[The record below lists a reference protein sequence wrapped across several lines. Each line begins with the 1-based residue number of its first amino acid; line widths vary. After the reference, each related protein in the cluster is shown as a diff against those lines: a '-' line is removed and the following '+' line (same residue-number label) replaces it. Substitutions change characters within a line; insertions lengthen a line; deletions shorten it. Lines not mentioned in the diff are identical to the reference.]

1 MAYFKN
7 KYQMQ
12 KASDEEIREFFASTI
27 FEGTFSNE
35 VKSNNH
41 ADYFKGHIHS
51 IKVNGEPTNVI
62 GSYIN
67 VPTVANDIAEG
78 ECTFKCRVKDV
89 VRTSPSQINFTL
101 SPKTLRSKSAS
112 KINLRIE
119 PREGELTNEDLF
131 ELWGVDDCECI
142 GYYHFDSKSG
152 GYLID
157 DLRKTNFDRIPP
169 YLTNKKPITLWLK
182 YPQKDI
188 ELDNYYRFTWK
199 LSYKD
204 SKNPYEIYLDNRYSL
219 QTITPKWFIDKLFE
233 DRHSDKSKNF
243 GSAANFLDT
252 LSKQLSARESTFVY
266 ELLQNANDYPVEGQ
280 MVDVEFHITDNYLLF
295 LHSGEKFNV
304 RNISGICGINEKE
317 KIANRKT
324 IGYKGIG
331 FKTVFLNNHYVYLRT
346 GDYSFRFDQG
356 ETPEK
361 KRGGRI
367 KRQDAPFQILPIW
380 TEHDEVSPEVNS
392 VFDKAAPKFQV
403 KIALRPDS
411 PRILHS
417 GRNSYENLF
426 REIFSDSN
434 IILFIP
440 NINSVR
446 VFINGNEERAC
457 YRNNEEWIVGDYETE
472 IDPILQR
479 RINKTIKKGKSR
491 IPEKYTDFDCTRIS
505 FACKHTSAIISQIDD
520 ATLYC
525 YLPTGASWGLPFL
538 MNTDMIPK
546 GDRNDIETEVE
557 LLELEESDLE
567 ENDNI
572 NLEDIKG
579 KNGETNFNEELAYVA
594 GSKLFIWIRDLLTSK
609 KYQLGSVFSLVPDF
623 KKCKREH
630 KDYSSF
636 IEKFEEAFN
645 NCMDTETIVPVPQG
659 ISLVN
664 KVILDTT
671 GLSISGIM
679 SDDEFC
685 KFTGMKDYYLP
696 LPMLRKDKHFNSFLK
711 RYAEDDQI
719 FDKDYL
725 KNLVSNDDFKEWL
738 KDQDNNNKFL
748 SFLLGNDYLEDYFDE
763 TIFIEE
769 ECGKL
774 FSASDLYYNIDE
786 ELKDLS
792 AFSSH
797 LCYLSFKTRDF
808 FKDNEKW
815 NEIID
820 GRFAE
825 YDSESFINDTLL
837 SDNWDETVKALK
849 EWNTSFHFYSYLAK
863 NSIVPDNLC
872 SLPFFKDDPE
882 ATVEDD
888 FHDKFIFLSS
898 SEGKKTCSASWLSS
912 VSFCFVSS
920 KYDTATLNYFKEN
933 AGVLDY
939 SDDIIVNDIIQ
950 SEDYHDNIN
959 ESQQENKETSVAF
972 VKFCFEHESSFGS
985 GSLRDYT
992 LNSYDCDGDQ
1002 TSVLSEDHIYF
1013 PSAYFDEYSQK
1024 DWLDCGWMYSIDPDY
1039 LKVDNDKEKVKAF
1052 LKKTFYLEEL
1062 GAENFYTEIVRPKIN
1077 NIISNTSGDNDR
1089 NGLKNI
1095 DFVSYLDQNYK
1106 LVFEQEKDA
1115 ERFEAFIFLADA
1127 EDGGFYD
1134 IESDATYIYA
1144 YDSELKEILNSEWF
1158 PADIVHM
1165 CTSKYGESKSIQA
1178 IKAKKYDF
1186 AFFFNDVIA
1195 EELDNINDT
1204 INSKEA
1210 SIAFHSFIID
1220 RLADLTDKQKE
1231 VMKGAK
1237 VYLYGNDEAS
1247 DRSDGHHILS
1257 KSARELAYM
1266 GLVDVSDLDI
1276 IDPDYHIEENEEY
1289 WKVRLG
1295 NKQFTVTDFI
1305 TWLTDNT
1312 DMFYSTIEDNDNNIK
1327 FWRWVKGCNLTDQTL
1342 GNLPVLPIYLTT
1354 DKYVDSDDT
1363 IYLSD
1368 DYIEE
1373 GGLETIVRNYHLDAS
1388 FISSE
1393 YIAEED
1399 NIDSWKDF
1407 WVKMGLRFEM
1417 VDILIDT
1424 IDNRLSETD
1433 DVKLPATIAK
1443 YRLKLEEHY
1452 EGDLISNLRDLRVK
1466 AHDGEFYSL
1475 SEVIYID
1482 SEKEEPF
1489 KYIDIPNQAS
1499 FATADER
1506 KLIID
1511 ILDKIDGCKI
1521 VKLTEWQ
1528 KVKIDR
1534 YLEIQ
1539 NDKNNEDLLRSIHFR
1554 FVDELAAMYND
1565 DKDSFKEFDQ
1575 ISNVLFLDSDDEFTD
1590 VSEMTEGSLYKPFCD
1605 FEKYGLDY
1613 DYISNSYLQECTN
1626 DIRKMLNRVFKI
1638 HCDFRKD
1645 DIENLSDRDFS
1656 IYFWSQYLIKRDTD
1670 ISGIKKLIDDREF
1683 DSVECIPT
1691 KDYMKKPSEIYSLSI
1706 SSYVIKHVD
1715 DWENKLPLKELPNI
1729 EYDKDE
1735 NRTLFGLL
1743 LNKPSNLRL
1752 SFCDSLYALFS
1763 IAGQDRRA
1771 QLLLWMIETYDE
1783 KYDVNVTEYRADES
1797 AKWKNT
1803 KNEDKPIIELYALS
1817 YNDKKLE
1824 QYFGNLP
1831 QIINKD
1837 YLPSGPIPFKNAC
1850 DILQITT
1857 IEPEDLIVDK
1867 IGQASKNEVYKKTL
1881 RVYALVLAGYEDTEN
1896 WKSRYQKYCELI
1908 DALKLW
1914 CCTAISIRYKK
1925 DEKICQNLKK
1935 FYREKG
1941 SADFYFVKSLDEK
1954 RVFKPFV
1961 ENFIEYLGIEA
1972 DKDFVETVM
1981 DSREAALELV
1991 QENNTLMLNDTFK
2004 DELDL
2009 LIPGI
2014 KRELNGIEA
2023 DDTDLVDEDTR
2034 HTFTGYTDEPEDD
2047 TSEDDNLEDK
2057 LSTESIDIKSTE
2069 REEDH
2074 NNAIEYLREEEYYDD
2089 DEREAIEK
2097 SDEDLDE
2104 DDFCDITKMYYNY
2117 NGEEIE
2123 TICEH
2128 YRNGTWVRGHYRDG
2142 YWVNGYWRSCS
2153 NVSSHTRSAGSHNNG
2168 NNFEQE
2174 VPSQSNSTLSSK
2186 PYSQHTDGN
2195 IDVIEQKRTRSD
2207 KSSTHDYLTTREPSK
2222 RKSSS
2227 NATPTKAG
2235 EGTRSYSDMNGWG
2248 DSGSNYTPQAP
2259 KPYSPED
2266 VRNFGSH
2273 GVTRTL
2279 DVLEPTMSEVA
2290 EINRIL
2296 GEDLSSEQIADQN
2309 YLAQLRLYNNLV
2321 KRGMT
2326 PNESKDD
2333 FVRNAHMKNEHTII
2347 GGKYIHKC
2355 SAAGGIMYLSPSI
2368 WNKIA
2373 DDRCVVCVYLGA
2385 KSNEFMYFNSIDDI
2399 LEWIGEDDIVIKL
2412 TGEEKADVVE
2422 ELYSGILNGV
2432 KGTAYTL
2439 IRINTNE
2446 KYNSLFAQLPKNNE
2460 INETEENEDE
2470 Y

>member
-1 MAYFKN
+1 MPRYIN
-7 KYQMQ
+7 RNQLQ
-12 KASDEEIREFFASTI
+12 KATDEEIEQFFSETV
-27 FEGTFSNE
+27 FEGIYSSE
-35 VKSNNH
+35 LKSKNS
-41 ADYFKGHIHS
+41 DFYKGS
-51 IKVNGEPTNVI
+51 ISDIKLEGRPTNLV
-62 GSYIN
+62 GLFLN
-67 VPTVANDIAEG
+67 VPHNSKDIPEG
-78 ECTFKCRVKDV
+78 PCSFKCRMNIKALREQGFYKVNLLGSTL
-89 VRTSPSQINFTL
+89 TSIQKLTESNVTI
-101 SPKTLRSKSAS
+101 SEKESK
-112 KINLRIE
+112 E
-119 PREGELTNEDLF
+119 QELFDM
-131 ELWGVDDCECI
+131 WGVEDCKCI
-142 GYYHFDSKSG
+142 GYYHYDEESEV
-152 GYLID
+152 YIVD
-157 DLRKTNFDRIPP
+157 DLRKPNFDHIPYYP
-169 YLTNKKPITLWLK
+169 GDKEKKPIRIS
-182 YPQKDI
+182 YPHEIRGI
-188 ELDNYYRFTWK
+188 ELNDYYLFTWK
-199 LSYKD
+199 LSHRNKY
-204 SKNPYEIYLDNRYSL
+204 NPYEIYLDFNT
-219 QTITPKWFIDKLFE
+219 QPKAINPKWFIDTLFD
-233 DRHSDKSKNF
+233 DRHNDKSKNF
-243 GSAANFLDT
+243 GSATNFLDT
-252 LSKQLSARESTFVY
+252 LSKQLSAKESTFVY
-266 ELLQNANDYPVEGQ
+266 ELLQNANDYPVEGCC
-280 MVDVEFHITDNYLLF
+280 VDVEFHITDNYLLF
-295 LHSGEKFNV
+295 LHTGDKFNV

-317 KIANRKT
+317 KVANKKT

-346 GDYSFRFDQG
+346 GDYSFRFDEG

-361 KRGGRI
+361 KVGGKI
-367 KRQDAPFQILPIW
+367 KRLGAPFQILPIW
-380 TEHDEVSPEVNS
+380 TKHNEVAKEVNDI
-392 VFDKAAPKFQV
+392 FDNSGDEFRVQ
-403 KIALRPDS
+403 IALRPDNKNL
-411 PRILHS
+411 LHI
-417 GRNSYENLF
+417 GKNSYENLF
-426 REIFSDSN
+426 REVFSDSN

-440 NINSVR
+440 NINSVS
-446 VFINGNEERAC
+446 VFINGKKERAC
-457 YRNNEEWIVGDYETE
+457 FRNNEEWIVGDYENE
-472 IDPILQR
+472 IKDELQLL
-479 RINKTIKKGKSR
+479 INKTIEKGNSR
-491 IPEKYTDFDCTRIS
+491 IPEKYKDFDYTKVS
-505 FACKHTSAIISQIDD
+505 FACNHEGAMIKPVED

-525 YLPTGASWGLPFL
+525 YLPTKASWGLPFL

-546 GDRNDIETEVE
+546 GDRNDIEAEVK
-557 LLELEESDLE
+557 LID
-567 ENDNI
+567 
-572 NLEDIKG
+572 ED
-579 KNGETNFNEELAYVA
+579 ETNFNEELASIA
-594 GSKLFIWIRDLLTSK
+594 GSKLFLWVRDLLTSR
-609 KYQLGSVFSLVPDF
+609 KYHLGSVFSLVPDF

-630 KDYSSF
+630 KDYTSF
-636 IEKFEEAFN
+636 IEKFEDAFDS
-645 NCMDTETIVPVPQG
+645 CLEKETIVPVPQG
-659 ISLVN
+659 IALVN
-664 KVILDTT
+664 NVILDST
-671 GLSISGIM
+671 GLSTSGIM
-679 SDDEFC
+679 SDDEFR
-685 KFTGMKDYYLP
+685 KFTGMEDYYLP

-711 RYAEDDQI
+711 RYAEEDQI
-719 FDKDYL
+719 FDKDSL
-725 KNLVSNDDFKEWL
+725 KDLVSNEDFKEWL

-748 SFLLGNDYLEDYFDE
+748 NFLLENDYLEDYFDE

-786 ELKDLS
+786 ELRDLS

-797 LCYLSFKTRDF
+797 LCYLSFKTREF
-808 FKDNEKW
+808 FKDNERW

-820 GRFAE
+820 GQFAE
-825 YDSESFINDTLL
+825 YDSDSFINDTLL
-837 SDNWDETVKALK
+837 SENWDETVKALK

-863 NSIVPDNLC
+863 NSIVPDDLC
-872 SLPFFKDDPE
+872 SLPFFNDDSE

-888 FHDKFIFLSS
+888 FNDKFIFLSS
-898 SEGKKTCSASWLSS
+898 SEGKKTCSAPWLSS
-912 VSFCFVSS
+912 VSFCFVSP
-920 KYDTATLNYFKEN
+920 KYDKATLDYFKAN

-950 SEDYHDNIN
+950 SEDYHDEIN
-959 ESQQENKETSVAF
+959 ESQQEDKDTSVAF
-972 VKFCFEHESSFGS
+972 VKFCYEHESLFGS
-985 GSLRDYT
+985 GSLRNYA
-992 LNSYDCDGDQ
+992 LNSYDCDGDE
-1002 TSVLSEDHIYF
+1002 TFVLYEDHIFF
-1013 PSAYFDEYSQK
+1013 PSECFDQYSQK
-1024 DWLDCGWMYSIDPDY
+1024 DWLNCDWMYSLDSDY

-1052 LKKTFYLEEL
+1052 LKKAFYVEEL
-1062 GAENFYTEIVRPKIN
+1062 DTDKFYKDIVRPNIDS
-1077 NIISNTSGDNDR
+1077 IISNTSGSND
-1089 NGLKNI
+1089 GDGAKNL
-1095 DFVSYLDQNYK
+1095 DFICYLDANYNLIFDK
-1106 LVFEQEKDA
+1106 EKDA
-1115 ERFEAFIFLADA
+1115 DKFESFVFIGDS
-1127 EDGGFYD
+1127 DDNGFYD
-1134 IESDATYIYA
+1134 IASDSAYIYA
-1144 YDSELKEILNSEWF
+1144 YDSELKDILDSEWF
-1158 PADIVHM
+1158 PADTVYL
-1165 CTSKYGESKSIQA
+1165 CTSKYGESKSILA

-1186 AFFFNDVIA
+1186 ANFFNDVIT
-1195 EELDNINDT
+1195 EELDNINET
-1204 INSKEA
+1204 IDSKEA
-1210 SIAFHSFIID
+1210 SIAFHTFIID
-1220 RLADLTDKQKE
+1220 RLSDLTDKQKE

-1237 VYLYGNDEAS
+1237 VYLYGNDDAS

-1257 KSARELAYM
+1257 KSARELASM
-1266 GLVDVSDLDI
+1266 GLVEFSDLDI
-1276 IDPDYHIEENEEY
+1276 IDPDYHIEDNEDY
-1289 WKVRLG
+1289 WKTRLG
-1295 NKQFTVTDFI
+1295 NEQFTVTDFI

-1312 DMFYSTIEDNDNNIK
+1312 STFYSTIEDKDNNIK
-1327 FWRWVKGCNLTDQTL
+1327 FWRWVKGCKLADQTL
-1342 GNLPVLPIYLTT
+1342 ANLPVLPIYLTT
-1354 DKYVDSDDT
+1354 DEYVDSDDT

-1373 GGLETIVRNYHLDAS
+1373 GGLETIVTNYHPDAS
-1388 FISSE
+1388 FVSSE

-1407 WVKMGLRFEM
+1407 WVKLGVRFEM

-1433 DVKLPATIAK
+1433 DAKLPATIAK
-1443 YRLKLEEHY
+1443 HRLKLEEHY
-1452 EGDLISNLRDLRVK
+1452 AGDLISNLRDLRVK

-1475 SEVIYID
+1475 SEIIYID

-1511 ILDKIDGCKI
+1511 ILDEIDGDKI

-1539 NDKNNEDLLRSIHFR
+1539 DDDKNEDLLRSIHFR
-1554 FVDELAAMYND
+1554 FVDELAAMYNA

-1575 ISNVLFLDSDDEFTD
+1575 ISNVLFLNSDDEFTD
-1590 VSEMTEGSLYKPFCD
+1590 ASEMTEGSLYKPFCD
-1605 FEKYGLDY
+1605 FEKFGLDY

-1638 HCDFRKD
+1638 HCDFEKA

-1656 IYFWSQYLIKRDTD
+1656 IYFWSQYLIKRDAD
-1670 ISGIKKLIDDREF
+1670 ISGVKKLIDDREF

-1715 DWENKLPLKELPNI
+1715 DWENKLPLKDLPNI
-1729 EYDKDE
+1729 EYDKEE

-1771 QLLLWMIETYDE
+1771 QLLQWMIETYDE
-1783 KYDVNVTEYRADES
+1783 KYDVNVTEYRTDES

-1837 YLPSGPIPFKNAC
+1837 YLPAGPISFKNAC

-1867 IGQASKNEVYKKTL
+1867 IGQVSKNEVYKKTL
-1881 RVYALVLAGYEDTEN
+1881 RVYALVLAGYEDAEN
-1896 WKSRYQKYCELI
+1896 WSSRYQKYCELI
-1908 DALKLW
+1908 DALELW
-1914 CCTAISIRYKK
+1914 CCTAISIRYEK
-1925 DEKICQNLKK
+1925 DENIFQNLKK

-1981 DSREAALELV
+1981 DSREAAMELV
-1991 QENNTLMLNDTFK
+1991 QENNTLMLDEVFK

-2034 HTFTGYTDEPEDD
+2034 HTFTGHTDEPDDD
-2047 TSEDDNLEDK
+2047 TSEDDNLEDNV
-2057 LSTESIDIKSTE
+2057 STESTDLETSE
-2069 REEDH
+2069 REEDQ
-2074 NNAIEYLREEEYYDD
+2074 NSEIEYLREEEYDDD

-2104 DDFCDITKMYYNY
+2104 DDFCNITKMYYNY
-2117 NGEEIE
+2117 HGEEIE
-2123 TICEH
+2123 TVCEH
-2128 YRNGTWVRGHYRDG
+2128 YRNGTWVRGHYRNG
-2142 YWVNGYWRSCS
+2142 SWVNGYWRSGS
-2153 NVSSHTRSAGSHNNG
+2153 NVSSHTRSVGSHNNG
-2168 NNFEQE
+2168 NNFEQGSS
-2174 VPSQSNSTLSSK
+2174 SQSTSTSSSK
-2186 PYSQHTDGN
+2186 PYSQHTNDN
-2195 IDVIEQKRTRSD
+2195 MDVIEPKKTRSD
-2207 KSSTHDYLTTREPSK
+2207 KGSTHDYPTTREPRE
-2222 RKSSS
+2222 RKYSS
-2227 NATPTKAG
+2227 NATPTKAS
-2235 EGTRSYSDMNGWG
+2235 EGTRSYSDMNGWEG
-2248 DSGSNYTPQAP
+2248 SGNYTPQAP

-2279 DVLEPTMSEVA
+2279 EVLEPTTSEVD

-2296 GEDLSSEQIADQN
+2296 GEDLSSEQVADQN

-2321 KRGMT
+2321 NRGMT
-2326 PNESKDD
+2326 PNESKED
-2333 FVRNAHMKNEHTII
+2333 FVRNAHMKNEHTIS

-2399 LEWIGEDDIVIKL
+2399 LEWVGEDDIVIKL

-2422 ELYSGILNGV
+2422 ELYSGVLNGV

-2439 IRINTNE
+2439 IRINSNE
-2446 KYNSLFAQLPKNNE
+2446 KYNSLFAQLPTNND
-2460 INETEENEDE
+2460 INETEENLDE
-2470 Y
+2470 YDD

>member
-1 MAYFKN
+1 MPRYIN
-7 KYQMQ
+7 RNQLQ
-12 KASDEEIREFFASTI
+12 KATDEEIEQFFSETV
-27 FEGTFSNE
+27 FEGIYSSE
-35 VKSNNH
+35 LKSKNS
-41 ADYFKGHIHS
+41 DFYKGS
-51 IKVNGEPTNVI
+51 ISDIKLEGRPTNLV
-62 GSYIN
+62 GLFLN
-67 VPTVANDIAEG
+67 VPHNSKDIPEG
-78 ECTFKCRVKDV
+78 PCSFKCRMNIKALREQGFYKVNLLGSTL
-89 VRTSPSQINFTL
+89 TSIQ
-101 SPKTLRSKSAS
+101 
-112 KINLRIE
+112 
-119 PREGELTNEDLF
+119 ELTESNVTISEKESKEQELF
-131 ELWGVDDCECI
+131 DMWGVEDCKCI
-142 GYYHFDSKSG
+142 GYYHYNEESEV
-152 GYLID
+152 YIVD
-157 DLRKTNFDRIPP
+157 DLRKPNFDHIPYYP
-169 YLTNKKPITLWLK
+169 GDKEKKPIRIS
-182 YPQKDI
+182 YPHEIRGI
-188 ELDNYYRFTWK
+188 ELNDYYLFTWK
-199 LSYKD
+199 LSHRNKY
-204 SKNPYEIYLDNRYSL
+204 NPYEIYLDFNT
-219 QTITPKWFIDKLFE
+219 QPKAINPKWFIDTLFD
-233 DRHSDKSKNF
+233 DRHNDKSKNF
-243 GSAANFLDT
+243 GSATNFLDT
-252 LSKQLSARESTFVY
+252 LSKQLSAKESTFVY
-266 ELLQNANDYPVEGQ
+266 ELLQNANDYPVEGCC
-280 MVDVEFHITDNYLLF
+280 VDVEFHITDNYLLF
-295 LHSGEKFNV
+295 LHTGDKFNV

-317 KIANRKT
+317 KVANKKT

-346 GDYSFRFDQG
+346 GDYSFRFDEG

-361 KRGGRI
+361 KVGGKI
-367 KRQDAPFQILPIW
+367 KRLGAPFQILPIW
-380 TEHDEVSPEVNS
+380 TKHNEVAKEVNDI
-392 VFDKAAPKFQV
+392 FDNSGDEFRVQ
-403 KIALRPDS
+403 IALRPDNKNL
-411 PRILHS
+411 LHI
-417 GRNSYENLF
+417 GKNSYENLF
-426 REIFSDSN
+426 REVFSDSN

-440 NINSVR
+440 NINSVS
-446 VFINGNEERAC
+446 VFINGKKERAC
-457 YRNNEEWIVGDYETE
+457 FRNNEEWIVGDYENE
-472 IDPILQR
+472 IKDELQLL
-479 RINKTIKKGKSR
+479 INKTIEKGNSR
-491 IPEKYTDFDCTRIS
+491 IPEKYKDFDYTKVS
-505 FACKHTSAIISQIDD
+505 FACNHEGAMIKPVED

-525 YLPTGASWGLPFL
+525 YLPTKASWGLPFL

-546 GDRNDIETEVE
+546 GDRNDIETEVK
-557 LLELEESDLE
+557 LID
-567 ENDNI
+567 
-572 NLEDIKG
+572 ED
-579 KNGETNFNEELAYVA
+579 ETNFNEELASIA
-594 GSKLFIWIRDLLTSK
+594 GSKLFLWVRDLLTSR
-609 KYQLGSVFSLVPDF
+609 KYHLGSVFSLVPDF

-630 KDYSSF
+630 KDYTSF
-636 IEKFEEAFN
+636 IEKFEDAFDS
-645 NCMDTETIVPVPQG
+645 CLEKETIVPVPQG
-659 ISLVN
+659 IALVN
-664 KVILDTT
+664 NVILDST
-671 GLSISGIM
+671 GLSTSGIM
-679 SDDEFC
+679 SDDEFRR
-685 KFTGMKDYYLP
+685 FTGMEDYYLP

-711 RYAEDDQI
+711 RYAEEDQI
-719 FDKDYL
+719 FDKDSL
-725 KNLVSNDDFKEWL
+725 KDLVSNEDFKEWL

-748 SFLLGNDYLEDYFDE
+748 NFLLENDYLEDYFDE

-786 ELKDLS
+786 ELRDLS

-797 LCYLSFKTRDF
+797 LCYLSFKTREF
-808 FKDNEKW
+808 FKDNERW

-820 GRFAE
+820 GQFAE
-825 YDSESFINDTLL
+825 YDSDSFINDTLL
-837 SDNWDETVKALK
+837 SENWDETVKALK

-863 NSIVPDNLC
+863 NSIVPDDLC
-872 SLPFFKDDPE
+872 SLPFFNDDSE

-888 FHDKFIFLSS
+888 FNDKFIFLSS
-898 SEGKKTCSASWLSS
+898 SEGKKTCSAPWLSS
-912 VSFCFVSS
+912 VSFCFVSP
-920 KYDTATLNYFKEN
+920 KYDKATLDYFKAN

-950 SEDYHDNIN
+950 SEDYHDEIN
-959 ESQQENKETSVAF
+959 ESQQEDKDTSVAF
-972 VKFCFEHESSFGS
+972 VKFCYEHESLFGS
-985 GSLRDYT
+985 GSLRNYA
-992 LNSYDCDGDQ
+992 LNSYDCDGDE
-1002 TSVLSEDHIYF
+1002 TFVLYEDHIFF
-1013 PSAYFDEYSQK
+1013 PSECFDQYSQK
-1024 DWLDCGWMYSIDPDY
+1024 DWLNCDWMYSLDSDY

-1052 LKKTFYLEEL
+1052 LKKAFYIEEL
-1062 GAENFYTEIVRPKIN
+1062 DTDKFYKDIVRPNIDS
-1077 NIISNTSGDNDR
+1077 IISNTSGSND
-1089 NGLKNI
+1089 GDGAKNL
-1095 DFVSYLDQNYK
+1095 DFICYLDANYNLIFDK
-1106 LVFEQEKDA
+1106 EKDA
-1115 ERFEAFIFLADA
+1115 DKFESFVFIGDS
-1127 EDGGFYD
+1127 DDNGFYD
-1134 IESDATYIYA
+1134 IASDSAYIYA
-1144 YDSELKEILNSEWF
+1144 YDSELKDILDSEWF
-1158 PADIVHM
+1158 PADTVYL
-1165 CTSKYGESKSIQA
+1165 CTSKYGESKSILA

-1186 AFFFNDVIA
+1186 ANFFNDVIT
-1195 EELDNINDT
+1195 EELDNINET
-1204 INSKEA
+1204 IDSKEA
-1210 SIAFHSFIID
+1210 SIAFHTFIID
-1220 RLADLTDKQKE
+1220 RLSDLTDKQKE

-1237 VYLYGNDEAS
+1237 VYLYGNDDAS

-1257 KSARELAYM
+1257 KSARELASM
-1266 GLVDVSDLDI
+1266 GLVEFSDLDI
-1276 IDPDYHIEENEEY
+1276 IDPDYHIEDNEDY
-1289 WKVRLG
+1289 WKTRLG
-1295 NKQFTVTDFI
+1295 NEQFTVTDFI

-1312 DMFYSTIEDNDNNIK
+1312 STFYSTIEDKDNNIK
-1327 FWRWVKGCNLTDQTL
+1327 FWRWVKGCKLADQTL
-1342 GNLPVLPIYLTT
+1342 ANLPVLPIYLTT
-1354 DKYVDSDDT
+1354 DEYVDSDDT

-1373 GGLETIVRNYHLDAS
+1373 GGLEKIVTNYHPDAS
-1388 FISSE
+1388 FVSSE

-1407 WVKMGLRFEM
+1407 WVKLGVRFEM

-1433 DVKLPATIAK
+1433 DAKLPATIAK
-1443 YRLKLEEHY
+1443 HRLKLEEHY
-1452 EGDLISNLRDLRVK
+1452 AGDLISNLRDLRVK

-1475 SEVIYID
+1475 SEIIYID

-1511 ILDKIDGCKI
+1511 ILDEIDGDKI

-1539 NDKNNEDLLRSIHFR
+1539 DDDKNEDLLRSIHFR
-1554 FVDELAAMYND
+1554 FVDELAAMYNA

-1575 ISNVLFLDSDDEFTD
+1575 ISNVLFLNSDDEFTD
-1590 VSEMTEGSLYKPFCD
+1590 ASEMTEGSLYKPFCD
-1605 FEKYGLDY
+1605 FEKFGLDY

-1638 HCDFRKD
+1638 HCDFEKA

-1656 IYFWSQYLIKRDTD
+1656 IYFWSQYLIKRDAD
-1670 ISGIKKLIDDREF
+1670 ISGVKKLIDDREF

-1715 DWENKLPLKELPNI
+1715 DWENKLPLKDLPNI
-1729 EYDKDE
+1729 EYDKEE

-1771 QLLLWMIETYDE
+1771 QLLQWMIETYDE
-1783 KYDVNVTEYRADES
+1783 KYDVNVTEYRTDES

-1837 YLPSGPIPFKNAC
+1837 YLPAGPISFKNAC

-1867 IGQASKNEVYKKTL
+1867 IGQVSKNEVYKKTL
-1881 RVYALVLAGYEDTEN
+1881 RVYALVLAGYEDAEN
-1896 WKSRYQKYCELI
+1896 WSSRYQKYCELI
-1908 DALKLW
+1908 DALELW
-1914 CCTAISIRYKK
+1914 CCTAISIRYEK
-1925 DEKICQNLKK
+1925 DENICQNLKK

-1981 DSREAALELV
+1981 DSREAAMELV
-1991 QENNTLMLNDTFK
+1991 QENNTLMLDEVFK

-2034 HTFTGYTDEPEDD
+2034 HTFTGHTDEPDDD
-2047 TSEDDNLEDK
+2047 TSEDDNLEDNV
-2057 LSTESIDIKSTE
+2057 STESTDLETSE
-2069 REEDH
+2069 REEDQ
-2074 NNAIEYLREEEYYDD
+2074 NSEIEYLREEEYDDD

-2104 DDFCDITKMYYNY
+2104 DDFCNITKMYYNY
-2117 NGEEIE
+2117 HGEEIE
-2123 TICEH
+2123 TVCEH
-2128 YRNGTWVRGHYRDG
+2128 YRNGTWVRGHYRNG
-2142 YWVNGYWRSCS
+2142 SWVNGYWRSGS
-2153 NVSSHTRSAGSHNNG
+2153 NVSSHTRNVGSHNNG
-2168 NNFEQE
+2168 NNFEQGSS
-2174 VPSQSNSTLSSK
+2174 SQSTSTSSSK
-2186 PYSQHTDGN
+2186 PYSQHTNDN
-2195 IDVIEQKRTRSD
+2195 MDVIEPKKTRSD
-2207 KSSTHDYLTTREPSK
+2207 KGSTHDYPTTREPRE
-2222 RKSSS
+2222 RKYSS
-2227 NATPTKAG
+2227 NATPTKAS
-2235 EGTRSYSDMNGWG
+2235 EGTRSYSDMNGWEG
-2248 DSGSNYTPQAP
+2248 SGRNYTPQAP

-2279 DVLEPTMSEVA
+2279 EVLEPTTSEVD

-2296 GEDLSSEQIADQN
+2296 GEDLSSEQVADQN

-2321 KRGMT
+2321 NRGMT
-2326 PNESKDD
+2326 PNESKED
-2333 FVRNAHMKNEHTII
+2333 FVRNAHMKNEHTIS

-2399 LEWIGEDDIVIKL
+2399 LEWVGEDDIVIKL

-2422 ELYSGILNGV
+2422 ELYSGVLNGV

-2439 IRINTNE
+2439 IRINSNE
-2446 KYNSLFAQLPKNNE
+2446 KYNSLFAQLPTNND
-2460 INETEENEDE
+2460 INETEENLDE
-2470 Y
+2470 YDD